1 MTSNQCYDKKTSIV
15 QWRNGSGN
23 NSSNALPTSIAVIP
37 TSIVTYQ
44 PHNTRSRTSQTLSI
58 NGKSPKNSY
67 VGRAR
72 IGRHPSLVFEGIS
85 GPLSG
90 CVTTPT
96 SPRVTAMGV
105 ATTVNATAEAIFSQ
119 QIAASHNSEVNCRSD
134 GATPTPPTQSSSD
147 LPEFILRPNHSNLI
161 RGSSSYGPP
170 SLIREDSVLNSLE
183 CWDYSVELECLQ
195 GPDGR
200 KIFLNSQEALKYPK
214 VIASDFCYSK

>member
-23 NSSNALPTSIAVIP
+23 DSSNALPTSIAVIP
-37 TSIVTYQ
+37 TTIATYQ
-44 PHNTRSRTSQTLSI
+44 PHNTRCKTSQTLSI
-58 NGKSPKNSY
+58 NGKSPKSSY
-67 VGRAR
+67 FGKAR
-72 IGRHPSLVFEGIS
+72 IRAPSLVFEGIA

-90 CVTTPT
+90 CVTAPT

-105 ATTVNATAEAIFSQ
+105 ATTVNATAEALFSQ
-119 QIAASHNSEVNCRSD
+119 QIAAAHNSEVNCRSD
-134 GATPTPPTQSSSD
+134 GATPTPPTQSTSD
-147 LPEFILRPNHSNLI
+147 VPEFILRPNPSNLI
-161 RGSSSYGPP
+161 RAPSSYGPP

-200 KIFLNSQEALKYPK
+200 EILFISQEAL
-214 VIASDFCYSK
+214 I